1 MNTKEKNFKRNGF
14 IGLLMIIALFFVMDA
29 MSQSQQT
36 VDEDGYIYE
45 AYSEQVAENIWFLPV
60 YGLVKQGNEKIENA
74 TVSLYK
80 ANEIVKTFKTGKNGK
95 FEMELDLGAYY
106 TIEVVKDGFITKR
119 IGINTVSQ
127 VQYRKMDYVPYA
139 VDISITPNN
148 EFCGVNT
155 DPLDFPFALVSYYHE
170 DRMFVHN
177 EEYTTEMNELK
188 ERLLHTSMLKT
199 ALANKSRDL

>member
-29 MSQSQQT
+29 MSQSTQT
-36 VDEDGYIYE
+36 VDANGYIYE
-45 AYSEQVAENIWFLPV
+45 EYSEQVAENIWFLPV
-60 YGLVKQGNEKIENA
+60 YGQVKQGNEKIENA
-74 TVSLYK
+74 IVSLYK
-80 ANEIVKTFKTGKNGK
+80 ENEIVKTFETGKNGK

-139 VDISITPNN
+139 VDISITPKD
-148 EFCGVNT
+148 EFCGVNV

-177 EEYTTEMNELK
+177 EEYTSEMNELK

-199 ALANKSRDL
+199 ALANKSRDF